1 MNLNN
6 SLIRDIGSQKGCL
19 NLNAEVTNTARAGKV
34 KWVLF
39 NPKTYATILYLLL
52 SLPLGIIYF
61 AVAITGLALSIGLTP
76 IFIGIP
82 LFFGVAKLLNG
93 IVLFEQSMI
102 RQILGL
108 PAPSVSYSY
117 HQQPE
122 TGQNWFMRMVRGFEG
137 GLFIRNLLLV
147 FLRFVT
153 GIVFFV
159 IMVTVISLGLGLIA
173 LPVVHIILMNEIQL
187 DILENS
193 LFSYFHIDWTYNQ
206 QYLLYVGV
214 GLVLFWVALRVVNG
228 LMQIQRRIMYVD
240 EPYQQPSVP
249 PMEEQI
255 HASVQSRY
263 YEYQEDHPSQG
274 MM

>member
-1 MNLNN
+1 M
-6 SLIRDIGSQKGCL
+6 KGTD
-19 NLNAEVTNTARAGKV
+19 AAAVAQAGKV

-39 NPKTYATILYLLL
+39 NSKTYATILYLLL

-61 AVAITGLALSIGLTP
+61 TLAVTGLALSIVLTP
-76 IFIGIP
+76 VFIGIP

-93 IVLFEQSMI
+93 IVIFEQSMI

-108 PAPSVSYSY
+108 PAPSASYTNN
-117 HQQPE
+117 QQSDAVE
-122 TGQNWFMRMVRGFEG
+122 NWLKRMVRDFDGA
-137 GLFIRNLLLV
+137 LFIRNLLLV
-147 FLRFVT
+147 LLRCVT
-153 GIVFFV
+153 GIVFFA
-159 IMVTVISLGLGLIA
+159 IMITVISIGLGLIV

-214 GLVLFWVALRVVNG
+214 GLILFWVAMRVVNG

-240 EPYQQPSVP
+240 EAYLEPSVP
-249 PMEEQI
+249 PMEAPV
-255 HASVQSRY
+255 HALVQPQY
-263 YEYQEDHPSQG
+263 YEYQEVIPLKG
-274 MM
+274 

>member
-1 MNLNN
+1 M
-6 SLIRDIGSQKGCL
+6 K
-19 NLNAEVTNTARAGKV
+19 VTEATAMERAGKV
-34 KWVLF
+34 NWVLF

-61 AVAITGLALSIGLTP
+61 TVAITGLTLSIGLTP

-93 IVLFEQSMI
+93 IVNFEQNMI

-108 PAPSVSYSY
+108 PAPSVSYTY
-117 HQQPE
+117 NQQSE
-122 TGQNWFMRMVRGFEG
+122 AGENWLKRMVRGFEG

-147 FLRFVT
+147 LLRCVT

-159 IMVTVISLGLGLIA
+159 IMVTAISLGLGLIA
-173 LPVVHIILMNEIQL
+173 LPVVHIILMNEMQL

-206 QYLLYVGV
+206 QYLLYVGL
-214 GLVLFWVALRVVNG
+214 GLVFFWLALRVVNG

-249 PMEEQI
+249 PMEAQI
-255 HASVQSRY
+255 HAPVESQY
-263 YEYQEDHPSQG
+263 YEYQEDQPTQG
-274 MM
+274 MMQPAHREL

>member
-1 MNLNN
+1 MKA
-6 SLIRDIGSQKGCL
+6 IDATEK
-19 NLNAEVTNTARAGKV
+19 VPTGKV
-34 KWVLF
+34 NWVLF
-39 NPKTYATILYLLL
+39 NPKTYTTILYLLL
-52 SLPLGIIYF
+52 SLPLGILYF
-61 AVAITGLALSIGLTP
+61 TVAVTGLALSIGLTP

-93 IVLFEQSMI
+93 IVSFEQNMI

-108 PAPSVSYSY
+108 PTPPVSHSY
-117 HQQPE
+117 NRRSE
-122 TGQNWFMRMVRGFEG
+122 AGQNWWMQMVRGFDG

-147 FLRFVT
+147 LLRFVT

-159 IMVTVISLGLGLIA
+159 IMVTVIALGLGFIA
-173 LPVVHIILMNEIQL
+173 LPVVHIILMNEMQL

-214 GLVLFWVALRVVNG
+214 GLVLFWLALRVVNG

-249 PMEEQI
+249 VEAQMY
-255 HASVQSRY
+255 ASVESQNN
-263 YEYQEDHPSQG
+263 EYQGDQPTQG
-274 MM
+274 MMHPAYREL

>member
-1 MNLNN
+1 MKAVEKT
-6 SLIRDIGSQKGCL
+6 DI
-19 NLNAEVTNTARAGKV
+19 ARAGKV

-61 AVAITGLALSIGLTP
+61 TVAITGLALSLSLTP
-76 IFIGIP
+76 LFIGIP

-93 IVLFEQSMI
+93 IVNFEQSMI

-108 PAPSVSYSY
+108 PAPSVSYTSN
-117 HQQPE
+117 PPSE
-122 TGQNWFMRMVRGFEG
+122 PGKNWFMRMVRGFEG

-147 FLRFVT
+147 LLRFVT

-159 IMVTVISLGLGLIA
+159 IMVTAISLGLGFIA
-173 LPVVHIILMNEIQL
+173 LPAVHIILMNEMKL
-187 DILENS
+187 DILEYS

-214 GLVLFWVALRVVNG
+214 GLVLFWVALRIVNG

-240 EPYQQPSVP
+240 EPYQRPSVP
-249 PMEEQI
+249 VEAQMHEP
-255 HASVQSRY
+255 VQSPFF
-263 YEYQEDHPSQG
+263 EYTEDLSPQG
-274 MM
+274 MMQPAHREL

>member
-1 MNLNN
+1 MKT
-6 SLIRDIGSQKGCL
+6 IE
-19 NLNAEVTNTARAGKV
+19 ATAKTPTGKV
-34 KWVLF
+34 SWVFF

-61 AVAITGLALSIGLTP
+61 TVAITGLALSIGLTP

-93 IVLFEQSMI
+93 IVNFEQSMI

-108 PAPSVSYSY
+108 PTPPVSYTY
-117 HQQPE
+117 NQQSE
-122 TGQNWFMRMVRGFEG
+122 AGQNWLMRMVRGFDS

-147 FLRFVT
+147 LLKFVT

-159 IMVTVISLGLGLIA
+159 IMVTVISLGLGFIA
-173 LPVVHIILMNEIQL
+173 LPVVHIILMNEMQL
-187 DILENS
+187 DILENN

-206 QYLLYVGV
+206 QYMLYVGV
-214 GLVLFWVALRVVNG
+214 GFVLFWIALRVVNG

-240 EPYQQPSVP
+240 EPYQQPPVAV
-249 PMEEQI
+249 EAQI
-255 HASVQSRY
+255 HPPVQSQY
-263 YEYQEDHPSQG
+263 YEYQEIGPLKG
-274 MM
+274 

>member
-1 MNLNN
+1 M
-6 SLIRDIGSQKGCL
+6 KTME
-19 NLNAEVTNTARAGKV
+19 ATAKAPSGKV
-34 KWVLF
+34 NWVVF

-61 AVAITGLALSIGLTP
+61 TVAITGLALSIGLTP

-93 IVLFEQSMI
+93 IVNFEQRMI

-108 PAPSVSYSY
+108 PTPPVSYTY
-117 HQQPE
+117 NQQSE
-122 TGQNWFMRMVRGFEG
+122 AGHNWLMRMVRGFDG
-137 GLFIRNLLLV
+137 GLFIRDLLLV
-147 FLRFVT
+147 LLRFVT

-159 IMVTVISLGLGLIA
+159 IMVTVISIGLGFIT
-173 LPVVHIILMNEIQL
+173 LPVVHIILMNEMKL
-187 DILENS
+187 DILENT

-206 QYLLYVGV
+206 QYMLYVGV
-214 GLVLFWVALRVVNG
+214 GLVLFWIALRVVNG

-249 PMEEQI
+249 VESQI
-255 HASVQSRY
+255 HAPVQSQY
-263 YEYQEDHPSQG
+263 YEYQEEQPTQG
-274 MM
+274 MMQPSYREL

>member
-1 MNLNN
+1 MKLKATEAT
-6 SLIRDIGSQKGCL
+6 DI
-19 NLNAEVTNTARAGKV
+19 ARAGKV

-61 AVAITGLALSIGLTP
+61 TVAISGLALSIGLTP

-117 HQQPE
+117 NQYNQPSE
-122 TGQNWFMRMVRGFEG
+122 AGQNWLKRMVSSFDG

-159 IMVTVISLGLGLIA
+159 IMVTVISLGLGFIA
-173 LPVVHIILMNEIQL
+173 LPVVHIILMNEMQL

-240 EPYQQPSVP
+240 EPYQRPSGS
-249 PMEEQI
+249 MEEQF
-255 HASVQSRY
+255 HEPLQSQY
-263 YEYQEDHPSQG
+263 DEYQEDLPAQG
-274 MM
+274 MMQPAYREL